1 MKRQTGMLMLSL
13 VLFPAFAAHAQ
24 GCSVCRD
31 TTAGSA
37 PQMRQGLRRAIPILG
52 IPAAALFVGILVL
65 AGKTRV

>member
-1 MKRQTGMLMLSL
+1 MKRQTGLLMLAL
-13 VLFPAFAAHAQ
+13 VLFPAFVARAQ